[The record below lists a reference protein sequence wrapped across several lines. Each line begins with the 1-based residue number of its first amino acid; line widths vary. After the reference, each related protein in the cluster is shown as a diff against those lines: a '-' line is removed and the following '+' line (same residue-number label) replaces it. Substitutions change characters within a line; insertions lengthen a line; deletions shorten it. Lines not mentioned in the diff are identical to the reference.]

1 MKKNILSALALC
13 AFVGFSSCD
22 SFLELEPLDK
32 VSGDRLTETDGGMK
46 ALLANVYS
54 TVPMEDFT
62 FRPNTGFNARN
73 YDGVNG
79 TSNIAF
85 LSDEA
90 ARSEGGGDITEGFDY
105 WPYSDIRQVNIFIET
120 VKSSLEKGILN
131 QEDATRMIAEARFAR
146 AYIYFGLAKRY
157 GGVPII
163 DRVQDGDYVPGNPE
177 ALKVPRST
185 EADTW
190 KFIIKEFGE
199 VANELPTSHD
209 GYRFTKWGALG
220 MKSRTALFAASLAKY
235 WDKAPLAGEA
245 VAQKLVGIDK
255 SEADY
260 FYGECIEAA
269 EEILSNYGGSLYG
282 ANPATVSEACEN
294 FQKLFIQA
302 TPVDEVLLARG
313 YVSALH
319 CPSSAQ
325 YIEICC
331 GKRQKSICK

>member
-163 DRVQDGDYVPGNPE
+163 YRVRGGDYLSG
-177 ALKVPRST
+177 
-185 EADTW
+185 
-190 KFIIKEFGE
+190 
-199 VANELPTSHD
+199 
-209 GYRFTKWGALG
+209 
-220 MKSRTALFAASLAKY
+220 
-235 WDKAPLAGEA
+235 
-245 VAQKLVGIDK
+245 K
-255 SEADY
+255 SEG
-260 FYGECIEAA
+260 F
-269 EEILSNYGGSLYG
+269 
-282 ANPATVSEACEN
+282 
-294 FQKLFIQA
+294 
-302 TPVDEVLLARG
+302 
-313 YVSALH
+313 
-319 CPSSAQ
+319 
-325 YIEICC
+325 
-331 GKRQKSICK
+331 